1 MSTVTVCAVNDIVQV
16 SYFQAIAATV
26 LQILAPC
33 GPSQRLLQHA
43 FRILDK
49 SLLAEKLR
57 PGFLH
62 TLTHFTFFLT
72 SHTDCPSSTVSPSS
86 FIPPPAL
93 HTVSFSTSQTAMS
106 LLSSPRALRKKAR
119 AFA

>member
-93 HTVSFSTSQTAMS
+93 EAPTPFACLGPS
-106 LLSSPRALRKKAR
+106 LPFCRRRSAGGQLPPCL
-119 AFA
+119 